1 MKHLTRYTRSV
12 FFGLVLV
19 FSAHARAGLPVI
31 DVANLV
37 QAVQQVFSWIQQA
50 TDMIET
56 IQNLEEQVQLAEAE
70 LESMTG
76 QRLLGLI
83 FNDPNLRHYLP
94 EEATEIYMALGG
106 EGFSGLSDSARL
118 LREARMLYNCEDE
131 SSDFL
136 NLCEKTL
143 SLTSQDIAFS
153 RDAFALATERT
164 AQIEALMN
172 EINNTSDPKAIAEL
186 QARIDAEG
194 VMIANEQSR
203 IEIWQKMSS
212 ASHQANEQE
221 MSEWYIDSMNRPS
234 VLSGFAPTP
243 NN

>member
-1 MKHLTRYTRSV
+1 MQHLARYTRSV
-12 FFGLVLV
+12 VFCFVLV
-19 FSAHARAGLPVI
+19 FSTNARAGLPVI

-56 IQNLEEQVQLAEAE
+56 IENLQEQVHLAEQE

-94 EEATEIYMALGG
+94 EDATAIYMALGG
-106 EGFSGLSDSARL
+106 EGYSGLSETARAI
-118 LREARMLYNCEDE
+118 REARMIYNCEDE

-136 NLCEKTL
+136 NICEKTL
-143 SLTSQDIAFS
+143 SLTSQDISFS
-153 RDAFALATERT
+153 QEAFATATERT
-164 AQIEALMN
+164 TQIEALMQ
-172 EINNTSDPKAIAEL
+172 EIDRTSDPKSIAEL
-186 QARIDAEG
+186 QARIQAEG

-203 IEIWQKMSS
+203 IEVWQKMSA
-212 ASHQANEQE
+212 ASHQAAEQE
-221 MSEWYIDSMNRPS
+221 MREWYIDSVNRPS
-234 VLSGFAPTP
+234 VLSGFRPTP
-243 NN
+243 